1 MNKRLL
7 SRLMCE
13 RVKGLRNSGVYF
25 FHGDFE
31 HILQGAV
38 LEYVPRGLY
47 VWVFKFPLFDS
58 FGPHLSYSHRLTEHP
73 FIEKG
78 EMSDQEIVDYVMNS
92 PDTQRTL
99 NADKPMSLIDFY
111 NEHLLKF
118 DARRNPHFCLVQAG
132 ALVLLGEESR
142 AADVLSNPP
151 PTLHRT
157 DIPHWSQLESSLKQG
172 PEEAR
177 ALLDEV
183 RKANMQKFG
192 MEA

>member
-13 RVKGLRNSGVYF
+13 RVKGLRHSGVYF

-47 VWVFKFPLFDS
+47 VWEFKFPLFDS
-58 FGPHLSYSHRLTEHP
+58 FGPHLSYSHRLAEHP

-78 EMSDQEIVDYVMNS
+78 EMSEQAIVDHVMNS
-92 PDTQRTL
+92 PETQRTL
-99 NADKPMSLIDFY
+99 NAEKSMSLIDFFD
-111 NEHLLKF
+111 EHLLRF
-118 DARRNPHFCLVQAG
+118 DARRNPHFCLVKSA

-142 AADVLSNPP
+142 AAEVLSNPP
-151 PTLHRT
+151 PTLHKT
-157 DIPHWSQLESSLKQG
+157 DIPHWSQLESRIKQG
-172 PEEAR
+172 PEAAR
-177 ALLDEV
+177 ALLDDV
-183 RKANMQKFG
+183 RKSNMQKLG
-192 MEA
+192 MA

>member
-13 RVKGLRNSGVYF
+13 RVKGLRNSGMYF
-25 FHGDFE
+25 FRDDFE

-47 VWVFKFPLFDS
+47 VWDFVFPLFDS
-58 FGPHLSYSHRLTEHP
+58 FGPHLSYSHRLTERP

-78 EMSDQEIVDYVMNS
+78 EMSEQEIVDYVMNS
-92 PDTQRTL
+92 PETQRTL
-99 NADKPMSLIDFY
+99 NADKPMSLIGFLND
-111 NEHLLKF
+111 HLLEF

-132 ALVLLGEESR
+132 ALVLLGQESR
-142 AADVLSNPP
+142 AAEVLSNPP

-157 DIPHWSQLESSLKQG
+157 DVPHWSQLEASLKRG
-172 PEEAR
+172 PEAAR
-177 ALLDEV
+177 VLLDEI
-183 RKANMQKFG
+183 RKVNMQKLG
-192 MEA
+192 ML

>member
-47 VWVFKFPLFDS
+47 VWDFKFPLFDS
-58 FGPHLSYSHRLTEHP
+58 FGPHLSYSRRLAERP
-73 FIEKG
+73 FIAKG
-78 EMSDQEIVDYVMNS
+78 EMSEQAIVEYVVKS
-92 PDTQRTL
+92 PETQSTL
-99 NADKPMSLIDFY
+99 NADKPMSLIDFF
-111 NEHLLKF
+111 NEHLLQF
-118 DARRNPHFCLVQAG
+118 DARRNPHFCLVQAA

-142 AADVLSNPP
+142 AAKVLSNPP

-157 DIPHWSQLESSLKQG
+157 DIPYWNQLEASLKQG
-172 PEEAR
+172 PEAAR
-177 ALLDEV
+177 AVLDDV
-183 RKANMQKFG
+183 RKSNLQKLG
-192 MEA
+192 MA